1 MSPRM
6 GTARATGWHPST
18 DSATQEAG
26 GGEPEAL
33 LGWRVNSGD
42 SGQLVRRTQN
52 KIGRSGLQLSSGAL
66 RSKQEALGSFPDEG
80 EDDGGT
86 PQRKPGRRGTRSRPF
101 LCPSLPPLMPGRLA
115 HRRSPAVAQ
124 TWSEAGWTRNTLA
137 WVTSPPGALS

>member
-42 SGQLVRRTQN
+42 SGQLVRQTQN
-52 KIGRSGLQLSSGAL
+52 KIRKVWAAAQQWSS
-66 RSKQEALGSFPDEG
+66 
-80 EDDGGT
+80 
-86 PQRKPGRRGTRSRPF
+86 
-101 LCPSLPPLMPGRLA
+101 
-115 HRRSPAVAQ
+115 AQ
-124 TWSEAGWTRNTLA
+124 
-137 WVTSPPGALS
+137 